1 MNTDS
6 FAQATQNSMQLSP
19 SQFSQICRLV
29 YERCGLCL
37 QNGKESLVK
46 ARLLKR
52 LKHLGLTSFSEYLKY
67 LDEDRSMKELG
78 SMIDVLTT
86 NKTSFFREFQHF
98 EFIRS
103 QMLPKLMESHSSAT
117 FWSAGCS
124 TGEEPYSLAILIK
137 EGLPEVNSKQCR
149 ILATDISH
157 PVLDRARAAVY
168 SEEVIPKDNASLL
181 KKHLIRIQSKPAP
194 LYRISDEVRKMVQ
207 FAHLNLTDRWPMQGP
222 FNLILCRNVMIY
234 FDQETRKKLVRR
246 FWELLK
252 HGGHLFVGHSESLT
266 SSSAEFKYVQPAV
279 YLKQ

>member
-1 MNTDS
+1 MNMES
-6 FAQATQNSMQLSP
+6 FTQAAQNSIPLSP

-37 QNGKESLVK
+37 QNGKESLVR

-52 LKHLGLTSFSEYLKY
+52 LKHHNMTSFSEYLKY
-67 LDEDRSMKELG
+67 LDEDRSMQELA

-103 QMLPKLMESHSSAT
+103 QIMPKLRGARSAGT

-124 TGEEPYSLAILIK
+124 TGEEPFSLAILLK
-137 EGLPEVNSKQCR
+137 EELPEANSKQCR

-157 PVLDRARAAVY
+157 PVLERARAAVY
-168 SEEVIPKDNASLL
+168 AEEVIPEAYASLM
-181 KKHLIRIQSKPAP
+181 KKHLVRVQAKPTP
-194 LYRISDEVRKMVQ
+194 LYRISDEVRKMVR
-207 FAHLNLTDRWPMQGP
+207 FARLNLTDKWPIQGP
-222 FNLILCRNVMIY
+222 FDLILCRNVMIY
-234 FDQETRKKLVRR
+234 FDQETRKKLAHRY
-246 FWELLK
+246 WELLK
-252 HGGHLFVGHSESLT
+252 PGGYLFVGHSESLM
-266 SSSAEFKYVQPAV
+266 SSSTEFKYVQPAV